1 MNLSMSE
8 QYWPFLVL
16 VVWFGYKAWRSK
28 RVAARLPEFR
38 QNNAVFI
45 HVRSA
50 GEFAMG
56 NAPGSINI
64 PLPEIGS
71 RIHEL
76 PNDKDIVLFCASG
89 TRSGMAALL
98 LRQKGFSKVHNAGT
112 WTNVMN
118 H

>member
-1 MNLSMSE
+1 
-8 QYWPFLVL
+8 
-16 VVWFGYKAWRSK
+16 
-28 RVAARLPEFR
+28 
-38 QNNAVFI
+38 
-45 HVRSA
+45 
-50 GEFAMG
+50 MG

-76 PNDKDIVLFCASG
+76 PKDKDIVLFCASG

-112 WTNVMN
+112 WINVMN